1 MLDLSKV
8 IISADSTCD
17 LPKELAEKYNIKIC
31 HGPVIL
37 GDKVYT
43 DGIDI
48 QPCDLFKYHDETGV
62 LPKTAAINYQDYI
75 DFFTPLT
82 EDGNTV
88 VHFCLSSEM
97 SSMCNNAKM
106 AAEDVENVYV
116 IDSRNLSTGIALLVL
131 QAAEMAQNGEDAENI
146 YNKMVES
153 TDKVNASFVIDTLLY
168 LHKGGRC
175 SSVAMLGANLLKLKP
190 CIEVH
195 DGKMDVAKKY
205 RGKYSDVLIE
215 YTKNRLENLDNI
227 DSSRCFVTHTME
239 YGSEQAKLVYDY
251 IKSLNFFDEVIEATA
266 GCTISAHCGP
276 GTLGVLFLN
285 K

>member
-1 MLDLSKV
+1 MSKV

-48 QPCDLFKYHDETGV
+48 QPCDIFKYHDETGV

-175 SSVAMLGANLLKLKP
+175 SALAMLGANLLQLKP
-190 CIEVH
+190 CIEVNNAAG
-195 DGKMDVAKKY
+195 GKMDVGKKY
-205 RGKYSDVLIE
+205 RGSLDKALLQYVEDKLAGRTDICRKRIFITHSGISE
-215 YTKNRLENLDNI
+215 ERLAMVKKAVESYNV
-227 DSSRCFVTHTME
+227 C
-239 YGSEQAKLVYDY
+239 
-251 IKSLNFFDEVIEATA
+251 DEVFITRS
-266 GCTISAHCGP
+266 GCTISSHCGP
-276 GTLGVLFLN
+276 NTLGVLFMT

>member
-1 MLDLSKV
+1 MSKV

-17 LPKELAEKYNIKIC
+17 LPKELIEKYDIKIC

-37 GDKVYT
+37 GDKAYT

-48 QPCDLFKYHDETGV
+48 QPHDLFKYHDETGV
-62 LPKTAAINYQDYI
+62 LPKTAAINYQDYV
-75 DFFTPLT
+75 DFFTPLV
-82 EDGNTV
+82 EDENTII
-88 VHFCLSSEM
+88 HFCLSSEM

-131 QAAEMAQNGEDAENI
+131 WAAEMAQNGQDAESI
-146 YNKMVES
+146 YNKMIES

-175 SSVAMLGANLLKLKP
+175 SAVAMLGANLLKLKP

-215 YTKNRLENLDNI
+215 YTKNRLENLENI
-227 DSSRCFVTHTME
+227 DKSRCFVTHTME
-239 YGSEQAKLVYDY
+239 YGSEPAKSVYDY
-251 IKSLNFFDEVIEATA
+251 IKSLNYFDEVIEATA